1 MNIIQIG
8 ANDGDDEVYELISSN
23 RDKIS
28 KAVLIEPIP
37 YCIPALQNR
46 YAEIKNVYIENIAIT
61 NNPDIK
67 EQTFYYI
74 NESNYQV
81 SSLKKQHLTDHGVE
95 DKLIRSISVNCLTI
109 SNIVDKYDI
118 INLDYLFIDAEGYDY
133 EIIKSIDFG
142 KCNIKNIKF
151 ESMHIDGVHRK
162 EQRYSDL
169 VLFLGSMG
177 YHVGEAQ
184 GLNTTAIKK

>member
-1 MNIIQIG
+1 
-8 ANDGDDEVYELISSN
+8 
-23 RDKIS
+23 
-28 KAVLIEPIP
+28 
-37 YCIPALQNR
+37 
-46 YAEIKNVYIENIAIT
+46 
-61 NNPDIK
+61 
-67 EQTFYYI
+67 
-74 NESNYQV
+74 
-81 SSLKKQHLTDHGVE
+81 LTDHGVE